1 MIYFHFI
8 FTFPYIFSKLC
19 SSTLYYLYFLWNVG
33 EKASSLFFNIFQAI
47 ILMDDNSW
55 QNRVGNDYFD
65 VRSYGGVLL
74 SRMGEFKDK
83 ENLNS
88 FYSFKVC

>member
-1 MIYFHFI
+1 
-8 FTFPYIFSKLC
+8 
-19 SSTLYYLYFLWNVG
+19 
-33 EKASSLFFNIFQAI
+33 
-47 ILMDDNSW
+47 MDDNSW

-88 FYSFKVC
+88 FYSFKVCWNFEGKYLAPNYTKH